1 MPRVKD
7 TFPRAVGSPAL
18 SYTNLPTTTDSLTV
32 KTIISVSFM
41 VLKPLTVRQFKNKA
55 YTKVRTFRHVC

>member
-18 SYTNLPTTTDSLTV
+18 SYTDLPTSTDSLTV
-32 KTIISVSFM
+32 KTTISVSVM
-41 VLKPLTVRQFKNKA
+41 ALKPLTVR
-55 YTKVRTFRHVC
+55 